1 MCAREAI
8 QNCLLNV
15 IFYRYSRI
23 GKISLK
29 IFEMERENRTALSKL
44 LLMEVISEWLD
55 KKS

>member
-1 MCAREAI
+1 MCAREAL

-15 IFYRYSRI
+15 IFYRLSRI

-29 IFEMERENRTALSKL
+29 IFEMERENRMLLSKL
-44 LLMEVISEWLD
+44 LLMEAISECLD

>member
-1 MCAREAI
+1 MCAREAL

-15 IFYRYSRI
+15 IFYKYSRI

-29 IFEMERENRTALSKL
+29 IFERERENRTALFKL
-44 LLMEVISEWLD
+44 LLMEAISEWLD

>member
-1 MCAREAI
+1 MCAREAL

-15 IFYRYSRI
+15 IFYRFSRI

-29 IFEMERENRTALSKL
+29 IFEMERENRMLLSKL
-44 LLMEVISEWLD
+44 LLMEAISECLD